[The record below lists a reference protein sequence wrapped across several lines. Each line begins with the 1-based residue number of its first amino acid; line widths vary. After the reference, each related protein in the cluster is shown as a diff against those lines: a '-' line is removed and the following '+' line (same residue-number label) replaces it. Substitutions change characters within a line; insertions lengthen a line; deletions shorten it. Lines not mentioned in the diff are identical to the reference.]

1 MIEAEAVEHRRVE
14 VVDVDLVGDG
24 GGAEFIG
31 RAVDGAA
38 LDAAAGQHDGER
50 LGVVVA
56 AGVVV
61 AVFVFGGLAAEL
73 AAPNDEG
80 AVEEAA
86 LFEVGEERGERA
98 VDLTGLGGEFLVEVL
113 VMVPAVVPDL
123 DDAHAALDEPAG
135 DKELFALLA
144 GAVGGAGGFGFF
156 GDVER
161 VGGLGLHA
169 EGDLVG
175 FEARLEGGFALEI
188 LGVDLVELVDEVEL
202 AALLFWGDVTVA
214 DVLNHLLHVGGGGV
228 DRGALERAGK
238 EGGAVVGDATDG
250 EPAVAQGDEAGE
262 ILILGAE
269 AVNEPRAE
277 AGLHDAE
284 RSGVHEDGGDVV
296 GGNVGPH
303 GADDGEVVGMGGGL
317 GKGVADLEAGAAVF
331 LKLEGRAHGDA
342 AVGESLA
349 VAEGEGGLGVPRV
362 EVRGGAL
369 GEDMDD
375 GFGLAGE
382 MRRLGEEWARPESKG
397 GGGRCAKELGLR
409 DERGETEGAH
419 AHADAGEKLAAG
431 QKIVLEIGRDTV
443 AGAAEVRGVVGGLGG
458 VG

>member
-1 MIEAEAVEHRRVE
+1 M
-14 VVDVDLVGDG
+14 DLVGDG
-24 GGAEFIG
+24 RGAEFIG

-38 LDAAAGQHDGER
+38 LDAATGHDDGEG

-61 AVFVFGGLAAEL
+61 AVFIFGGFAAKL
-73 AAPNDEG
+73 TAPNDEG

-86 LFEVGEERGERA
+86 LFEVGEKGGERA

-113 VMVPAVVPDL
+113 VVVPAVVPDL
-123 DDAHAALDEPAG
+123 DDAHAALNETAG
-135 DKELFALLA
+135 DEELFALLA
-144 GAVGGAGGFGFF
+144 RAVGGAGGLGFF

-188 LGVDLVELVDEVEL
+188 LGVDLVELINEVEL
-202 AALLFWGDVTVA
+202 AALLLGGDVAVA
-214 DVLNHLLHVGGGGV
+214 DVLNHLLHVGRGGV
-228 DRGALERAGK
+228 DRGALEGAGE
-238 EGGAVVGDATDG
+238 EGGAVVGDAADG
-250 EPAVAQGDEAGE
+250 EAAVAQGDEAGE

-269 AVNEPRAE
+269 TVNEPRAK

-284 RSGVHEDGGDVV
+284 RAGVHEDGGDVV

-349 VAEGEGGLGVPRV
+349 VAAGKGGLGVPRV

-382 MRRLGEEWARPESKG
+382 MRRLGEKRAGPESKG
-397 GGGRCAKELGLR
+397 GGGRRADELGLR
-409 DERGETEGAH
+409 HERGETEGSD
-419 AHADAGEKLAAG
+419 AHADAG
-431 QKIVLEIGRDTV
+431 
-443 AGAAEVRGVVGGLGG
+443 
-458 VG
+458 